1 MPTTR
6 ATSTARTLVT
16 LVAAAMGCSV
26 AVAQSVSEEPW
37 QFRGQLYLWL
47 PGASGETVFPPSG
60 GTPGA
65 GVSFSNYFSLSNLQT
80 VFMATF
86 EASRGRWGGFTDFL
100 YVDFDESKSGTR
112 DLSIAGPGGLV
123 QIPASAS
130 ADVDFRLRGK
140 AWTLAAT
147 YAAIQRPQYT
157 LQWLGGFRYLQI
169 APKLDWQL
177 SGNIG
182 SLPPGS
188 AAGSLEVSPSYWDAL
203 VGARGRA
210 ALGPSRWFV
219 PYYVDVG
226 TGQSKLTWQAVIGVG
241 YAIDAV
247 EITGGY
253 RYVGYDFKSGSPVT
267 RLTFDGPAL
276 AVAYRW

>member
-1 MPTTR
+1 MAR
-6 ATSTARTLVT
+6 ATSTALTLT
-16 LVAAAMGCSV
+16 ALAAATTGSS
-26 AVAQSVSEEPW
+26 AALAQSASEPW
-37 QFRGQLYLWL
+37 QFRAQLYLWV

-65 GVSFSNYFSLSNLQT
+65 GVSFSDYFSLSNLQT

-100 YVDFDESKSGTR
+100 YVDFDEGRSGTR
-112 DLSIAGPGGLV
+112 DLSISGPGGLV

-130 ADVDFRLRGK
+130 ADVDLRLRGK
-140 AWTLAAT
+140 AWTLGAT
-147 YAAIQRPQYT
+147 YAAIQRPQHT
-157 LQWLGGFRYLQI
+157 LQWLGGLRYLQI

-188 AAGSLEVSPSYWDAL
+188 AAGSLEVKPSYWDAL
-203 VGARGRA
+203 VGVRGRA
-210 ALGPSRWFV
+210 ALGQSRWFV
-219 PYYVDVG
+219 PYYLDVG
-226 TGQSKLTWQAVIGVG
+226 TGESRLTWQAVIGVG

-253 RYVGYDFKSGSPVT
+253 RYVGYEFKSGSPVT
-267 RLTFDGPAL
+267 RLTFDGPGVS
-276 AVAYRW
+276 VAFRW